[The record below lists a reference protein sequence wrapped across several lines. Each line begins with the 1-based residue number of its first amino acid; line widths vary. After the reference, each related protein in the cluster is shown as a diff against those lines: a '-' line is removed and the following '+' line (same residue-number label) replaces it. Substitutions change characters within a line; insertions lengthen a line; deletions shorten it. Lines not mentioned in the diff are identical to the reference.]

1 MFHEGDDGQV
11 LLDSGRQALEVT
23 AARYRSGQASYVE
36 MVTARQTLLG
46 LELANL
52 RAQTDRALALNELTT
67 LLGITPEE
75 LLVRSDSANMGDS
88 GKRMVKKS

>member
-1 MFHEGDDGQV
+1 
-11 LLDSGRQALEVT
+11 
-23 AARYRSGQASYVE
+23 

-75 LLVRSDSANMGDS
+75 LLARNAHAEQG
-88 GKRMVKKS
+88 